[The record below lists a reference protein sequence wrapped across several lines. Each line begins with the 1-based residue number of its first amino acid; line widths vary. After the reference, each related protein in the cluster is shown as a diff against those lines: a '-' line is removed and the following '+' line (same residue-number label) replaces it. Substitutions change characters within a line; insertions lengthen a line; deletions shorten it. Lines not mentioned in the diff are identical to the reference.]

1 MQSIHF
7 LSVRAFLRV
16 GQSRQLHHLARSQ
29 IKREL
34 GLSFLP
40 KAAVN
45 HSWSWRPTHNSRVA
59 PLLLRLRTFSTPP
72 TTLVDPSRPLLFY
85 HLVPAPNP
93 ISTELPAYA
102 VSLLNRPPK
111 DAQSQAIMGWLPAA
125 VRNEGGEEAGLGD
138 FKENRE
144 CDQDFWF

>member
-1 MQSIHF
+1 M
-7 LSVRAFLRV
+7 
-16 GQSRQLHHLARSQ
+16 
-29 IKREL
+29 
-34 GLSFLP
+34 
-40 KAAVN
+40 N